1 MRSPIRHNLYL
12 FCHGSLCPF
21 VGTSTWKGDLLV
33 AEPPLERTA
42 LRMVDIEKYFGS
54 VCALKNIN
62 FEVGRNEIV
71 GLIGD
76 NGAGKS
82 TLVKILTGVFP
93 PTSGE
98 LYIGKNRVDTSSYTV
113 KKAHALGIETVY
125 QDKSLGEKQALW
137 RNFFIGREI
146 TYPFG
151 FLKVKA
157 EKKIANEIMVN
168 TIGFRGRGIGV
179 ESRANKLSGGERQ
192 GVAIGRAMHFE
203 ADLII
208 LDEPTVA
215 LSLKEVR
222 KVLNFVH
229 KIKDAGKAS
238 IYISHNITDVYEI
251 SDRFIVIDRGE
262 IVASIA
268 KAEISLKELDE
279 FLLEYSHGLKDKVQ
293 P

>member
-1 MRSPIRHNLYL
+1 M
-12 FCHGSLCPF
+12 
-21 VGTSTWKGDLLV
+21 
-33 AEPPLERTA
+33 AESSQKRTA

-54 VCALKNIN
+54 VCALSNIN
-62 FEVGRNEIV
+62 FEVGTNEIV

-93 PTSGE
+93 PTNGE
-98 LYIGKNRVDTSSYTV
+98 LYIADRRVNTGSYTV

-125 QDKSLGEKQALW
+125 QDKSLGEKQAMW
-137 RNFFIGREI
+137 RNFFIGRNI
-146 TYPFG
+146 TYPLG
-151 FLKVKA
+151 FLNVRE
-157 EKKIANEIMVN
+157 EKRIANEIMVN
-168 TIGFRGRGIGV
+168 TIGFRGKGIGV
-179 ESRANKLSGGERQ
+179 DSKASVLSGGERQ

-229 KIKDAGKAS
+229 KIKEAGKAS
-238 IYISHNITDVYEI
+238 IYFSHTIADVYEI
-251 SDRFIVIDRGE
+251 ADRFIVIDRGE

-268 KAEISLKELDE
+268 KAEITLKELDE
-279 FLLEYSHGLKDKVQ
+279 YLLEYSHGLKDRVQ